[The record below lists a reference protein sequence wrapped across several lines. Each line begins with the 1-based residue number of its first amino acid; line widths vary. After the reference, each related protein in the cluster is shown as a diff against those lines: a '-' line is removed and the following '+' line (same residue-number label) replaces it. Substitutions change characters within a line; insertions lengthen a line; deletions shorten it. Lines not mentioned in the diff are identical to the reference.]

1 MTITASTSAAQESQR
16 TAYFRHFDDAG
27 TPAAATFYP
36 GFKPREVIAINLTD
50 RIRYEWYYGMAQGD
64 YIKRIANG
72 TETIATDDKLI
83 VEVDNGQRPSVTLAA
98 SEIPQN
104 KQFEIIV
111 RS

>member
-1 MTITASTSAAQESQR
+1 MTITASTSAAQEPQR

-27 TPAAATFYP
+27 TPALATFYP

-64 YIKRIANG
+64 YIKHIANG
-72 TETIATDDKLI
+72 TKTFATDDKLI
-83 VEVDNGQRPSVTLAA
+83 VEVDDGQRPSVTVAA

>member
-27 TPAAATFYP
+27 TPALATFYP
-36 GFKPREVIAINLTD
+36 GFKPREVVAINLTD
-50 RIRYEWYYGMAQGD
+50 RITYKWFSGMTQGD
-64 YIKRIANG
+64 YLKVAANG
-72 TETIATDDKLI
+72 DTTLATDDKLI
-83 VEVDNGQRPSVTLAA
+83 VEVDDGQRPSVTLAA